1 MKTPIQNIKETIEM
15 LNAGI
20 SINESIKETLLDY
33 CDVLLKSERDD
44 IRRAFDKGYQN
55 GAINQDKINNGQT
68 DLLTMDGNDYY
79 NETFNGKS
87 YEFKG

>member
-33 CDVLLKSERDD
+33 CNVLLSSERDD
-44 IRRAFDKGYQN
+44 IRRAFEKGYQN
-55 GAINQDKINNGQT
+55 GATNQDKINTGQF
-68 DLLTMDGNDYY
+68 DLLTMDGNEYY
-79 NETFNGKS
+79 NEIFKS
-87 YEFKG
+87 E